1 MIAPAIRCSPDAEF
15 CALPARCGVIDRS
28 MLIEIY
34 LTSNYYN
41 RYGEPEMR
49 LAVSDLDLRHL
60 EFCLGKRTKAV
71 GVAIGIVD
79 FCSLTT
85 AFVKCVQL
93 LQHFGYTPLAT
104 SACYSIAV
112 LYASHLFAIL
122 ACWFGITRELSSWI
136 VPKIVL
142 KCTTVI
148 LLIVMTCILT
158 YFILNNPR
166 YIGGVIARGLNVD
179 YLEHKS
185 AIDFGTVVL
194 VTVTAALAM
203 GQIWLL
209 LLIIGC
215 YRETRQ
221 KELRRLLE
229 KALRSEKL
237 KEDERKRSKKEAH
250 QSRKDQFWMGQMQGR
265 METVLT
271 PSLLNQ

>member
-142 KCTTVI
+142 KC
-148 LLIVMTCILT
+148 
-158 YFILNNPR
+158 
-166 YIGGVIARGLNVD
+166 
-179 YLEHKS
+179 

>member
-1 MIAPAIRCSPDAEF
+1 MELHFKKNCKKKW
-15 CALPARCGVIDRS
+15 
-28 MLIEIY
+28 LIVTR
-34 LTSNYYN
+34 LYN
-41 RYGEPEMR
+41 S
-49 LAVSDLDLRHL
+49 LS
-60 EFCLGKRTKAV
+60 LGNFR
-71 GVAIGIVD
+71 
-79 FCSLTT
+79 
-85 AFVKCVQL
+85 
-93 LQHFGYTPLAT
+93 YTPLAT

-142 KCTTVI
+142 KCTTVVI
-148 LLIVMTCILT
+148 LIVMTCILT

-166 YIGGVIARGLNVD
+166 YIGGAIARGLNVD

-229 KALRSEKL
+229 KALRNEKL
-237 KEDERKRSKKEAH
+237 KENERKRSKKGGWYDVIFRLDEVTMTEI
-250 QSRKDQFWMGQMQGR
+250 KWKGYPDEF
-265 METVLT
+265 
-271 PSLLNQ
+271 SLVVTAQAGYIKLELYRTAFLCRYGS